1 MTLSPQL
8 KPRKRAAIGLRVIGC
23 LVVCCLLTACSSTP
37 KNQDSSKKALT
48 GTDEQIF
55 VGDTIE
61 KNYDPN
67 VIMKRGEAFF
77 DKEEY
82 GEAIVE
88 YNHFLEL
95 HRTHMLAPYAAF
107 RIGESQ
113 MKRAKGIHRDPEPI
127 QKAIEAFERLR
138 KEYPGNRY
146 ETQAIEKIQECHDL
160 LAQAHLVVGQFYYR
174 RASYLAAAHRFEQI
188 IKLYPDKSVAP
199 EALYFLALSYH
210 DLGAEDW
217 ASENLILLAEKYPNN
232 KHEGE
237 ARRLLA
243 KIGNVNS
250 PTLLAKKSDSG
261 PSGPPLVAT
270 GPDAHI
276 SSPSGF
282 APPTAHGSL
291 GIPSANA
298 LIPSFVTCRLGAWC

>member
-1 MTLSPQL
+1 MTRRYTLR
-8 KPRKRAAIGLRVIGC
+8 PRKRTGITLRTIAYLAIC
-23 LVVCCLLTACSSTP
+23 CMLVGCSSTP
-37 KNQDSSKKALT
+37 KNQDSSKKALS

-77 DKEEY
+77 EKEEY
-82 GEAIVE
+82 AEAIVE

-113 MKRAKGIHRDPEPI
+113 MRRAKGIHRDPEPI

-146 ETQAIEKIQECHDL
+146 EAQALEKIQECHDL
-160 LAQAHLVVGQFYYR
+160 LAQTHLVVGQFYYR

-188 IKLYPDKSVAP
+188 VKIYPDKSVAP

-210 DLGAEDW
+210 DLGADDW
-217 ASENLILLAEKYPNN
+217 ASEQLILLAEKYPNN

-243 KIGNVNS
+243 KIGNGNS
-250 PTLLAKKSDSG
+250 SILLAKKSDTG
-261 PSGPPLVAT
+261 PSGPPPIAT
-270 GPDAHI
+270 ESD
-276 SSPSGF
+276 SRVNSPTGF
-282 APPTAHGSL
+282 LPQSTNGSL

-298 LIPSFVTCRLGAWC
+298 LTQSFVTCRLGAWC